1 MLFVCVS
8 AGAFLIPYV
17 TMLLL
22 AGLPLFCLE
31 LTIGQYASL
40 GPNKLFQKL
49 APLFSGEISC
59 RRRTAEQPLH
69 SLIGLVT
76 VTSMCCLCY

>member
-1 MLFVCVS
+1 MTS
-8 AGAFLIPYV
+8 GAFLVPYV
-17 TMLLL
+17 FMLLL

-49 APLFSGEISC
+49 APLFSGEV
-59 RRRTAEQPLH
+59 LF
-69 SLIGLVT
+69 
-76 VTSMCCLCY
+76 

>member
-1 MLFVCVS
+1 MTVSDRHCCVDCCVACCVDRLS
-8 AGAFLIPYV
+8 VTSGAFLVPYV
-17 TMLLL
+17 FMLLL

-49 APLFSGEISC
+49 APLFSGEV
-59 RRRTAEQPLH
+59 LF
-69 SLIGLVT
+69 
-76 VTSMCCLCY
+76 